1 MDCFE
6 PPDRLEKY
14 GGFYMEKNMK
24 VFLFL
29 CCLLVPFCASATD
42 MCARD
47 DTMVLVFDPQV
58 NGSGS
63 GNTVEWTWFTVFPYG
78 RVAGE
83 ATCLSKDEGLGRT
96 TGQGAYYGEGD
107 YAKSFIDATA
117 GLKGLDNNGNE
128 RMYCWCRMTHPV
140 LSKWVYNISY
150 STADKCKSD
159 CVNHCGK
166 NVPSFGQTLN
176 LRVGAFNSIG
186 L

>member
-14 GGFYMEKNMK
+14 GGFYMGENMK
-24 VFLFL
+24 KFLLL
-29 CCLLVPFCASATD
+29 CCLFVPFCASATD

-47 DTMVLVFDPQV
+47 DVMIMVFDPNV
-58 NGSGS
+58 SGT
-63 GNTVEWTWFTVFPYG
+63 GNSNALDWTWHTNFAYG
-78 RVAGE
+78 RVAGD

-96 TGQGAYYGEGD
+96 SGQGEYYGVDD
-107 YAKSFIDATA
+107 YANSFIDAVT
-117 GLKGLDNNGNE
+117 GLHGLDNNGNA
-128 RMYCWCRMTHPV
+128 RLYCWCRMTHPV
-140 LSKWVYNISY
+140 LSKWVYNMSY

-166 NVPSFGQTLN
+166 NVPSFGATYS

>member
-14 GGFYMEKNMK
+14 GGFYMGENMK
-24 VFLFL
+24 KFLLL
-29 CCLLVPFCASATD
+29 CCLFVPFCASATD

-47 DTMVLVFDPQV
+47 DVMIMVFDPNV
-58 NGSGS
+58 SGT
-63 GNTVEWTWFTVFPYG
+63 GNSNALDWTWHTNFAYG
-78 RVAGE
+78 RVAGD

-96 TGQGAYYGEGD
+96 SGQGEYYGVDD
-107 YAKSFIDATA
+107 YANSFIDAVT
-117 GLKGLDNNGNE
+117 GLHGLDNNGNA
-128 RMYCWCRMTHPV
+128 RLYCWCRMTHPV

-159 CVNHCGK
+159 CVNHCGR

-176 LRVGAFNSIG
+176 LRVGAFSSIG